1 MLAQIGIKLNITN
14 YDKIKNCSIFG
25 NHSSTQFPNID
36 FASYNNKSLRE
47 LINDD
52 NWVNKNFIE
61 IIQKR
66 GAEILDKRKM
76 SSVASAASAACDHMR
91 NWILGSENSWVSMG
105 VYSRGEYGAPKD
117 VIFSFPVICKDGE
130 WKIVE
135 NLKLSEF
142 AKEKIK
148 VTGDELIGEKNLAF
162 E

>member
-47 LINDD
+47 LINHDS
-52 NWVNKNFIE
+52 WVNKNFIE

-91 NWILGSENSWVSMG
+91 SWILGSENSWVSMG
-105 VYSRGEYGAPKD
+105 VYSRGEYGAPND
-117 VIFSFPVICKDGE
+117 VIFSFPVICKDGG

-135 NLKLSEF
+135 NLKLSDF

-148 VTGDELIGEKNLAF
+148 ITGDELISEKKLAF